1 MVNPPL
7 ADTAPVAAILSQAV
21 LPVPVM
27 SHVYVPINEAAPFT
41 FSVPAVPFALPGL
54 TVEPLAIVS
63 APTVPAP
70 ASVPPLDTET
80 AELPMEPLTSSV
92 PALTVVPPLWV
103 LVPDSVTVP
112 VPCFVSVPVP
122 LSTPE

>member
-7 ADTAPVAAILSQAV
+7 ADTAPVAAILSQSV
-21 LPVPVM
+21 LVVLLM
-27 SHVYVPINEAAPFT
+27 SHVYVPTNEAAPLT
-41 FSVPAVPFALPGL
+41 FSVPAAPFALPGL

-92 PALTVVPPLWV
+92 PAETTVL
-103 LVPDSVTVP
+103 
-112 VPCFVSVPVP
+112 
-122 LSTPE
+122 PE

>member
-1 MVNPPL
+1 M
-7 ADTAPVAAILSQAV
+7 

-54 TVEPLAIVS
+54 TVEPLCIVS

-70 ASVPPLDTET
+70 ASVAPLATVT
-80 AELPMEPLTSSV
+80 AELPIEPLTSSV
-92 PALTVVPPLWV
+92 PALTVVAPLWV
-103 LVPDSVTVP
+103 LAPVKVNVPAPS
-112 VPCFVSVPVP
+112 FVNVPVP
-122 LSTPE
+122 LSTPAYVPLAL